1 MSTNV
6 GQAFQPDNSAPR
18 AAVRLESLTYG
29 PRSRRQFLLEAGG
42 GLGAIALTSLLAN
55 GLRAST
61 TTSNPLA
68 VQPPHFAARAK
79 SVIWCFLDG
88 GPSHIDLFDPKPEL
102 TRLDGQPLP
111 NSFNRPVTAMG
122 RTAYTPLL
130 ASRRAFR
137 QHGQSGTWVSDWY
150 PEIARHVDDLA
161 VIRSCYADGLN
172 HVGSVC
178 QMNTGSILGG
188 RPCLGSWAIYGLG
201 SENADL
207 PGFVVL
213 ADYPEEPPGG
223 NRNWGTGFMP
233 ATYQGTKFREGDSPI
248 LYLTK
253 YLTKGTGPFLRNPAA
268 SREDASS
275 KMDPSPLSVSE
286 RAKLDFIQQLNRRHQ
301 HPRPDDDQLA
311 ARIAA
316 YELAYRMQAAAPEAV
331 DLRQET
337 EETRRLYGLEQK
349 ETERMGRNCLLA
361 RRLVERGVR
370 FVQIYSGSGS
380 KWDAHSN
387 VEGNHAKYCRESDR
401 PIAGLL
407 ADLKRRGLLES
418 TLVIWGG
425 EFGRTPMS
433 ESGNGRDHNPYG
445 FTMWLAGGGVRGG
458 ITHGATDALGL
469 YAVENKV
476 HVHDLHA
483 TILHLLGL
491 DHESLTFAH
500 NGQQERLTMVSGA
513 VVEAILA

>member
-1 MSTNV
+1 MK
-6 GQAFQPDNSAPR
+6 
-18 AAVRLESLTYG
+18 
-29 PRSRRQFLLEAGG
+29 AGG
-42 GLGAIALTSLLAN
+42 GFGALALASLAPD
-55 GLRAST
+55 GLRAAPANAT
-61 TTSNPLA
+61 LNPLA
-68 VQPPHFAARAK
+68 ARPPQFAARAK

-111 NSFNRPVTAMG
+111 DSFPRPVTAMG

-130 ASRRAFR
+130 GSRRAFSR
-137 QHGQSGTWVSDWY
+137 HGESGTWVSDWY
-150 PEIARHVDDLA
+150 PEIARHVDEMA

-178 QMNTGSILGG
+178 QMNTGSVLGG
-188 RPCLGSWAIYGLG
+188 RPCLGSWSIYGLG

-233 ATYQGTKFREGDSPI
+233 ATYQGTRFRDGDAPI
-248 LYLTK
+248 LYLT
-253 YLTKGTGPFLRNPAA
+253 PPA
-268 SREDASS
+268 
-275 KMDPSPLSVSE
+275 SVGAVGQ
-286 RAKLDFIQQLNRRHQ
+286 RAKLDFIQQLNRRHRQ
-301 HPRPDDDQLA
+301 VRTEDDQLE
-311 ARIAA
+311 ARVAA

-331 DLRQET
+331 DLRPES
-337 EETRRLYGLEQK
+337 EETLRLYGIGQK
-349 ETERMGRNCLLA
+349 ETERMGHNCLLA

-387 VEGNHAKYCRESDR
+387 VEGNHARYCRESDR

-433 ESGNGRDHNPYG
+433 ESGDGRDHNPYG

-458 ITHGATDALGL
+458 ITYGATDPLGL
-469 YAVENKV
+469 YAIENPV

-491 DHESLTFAH
+491 DHESLTFTH
-500 NGQQERLTMVSGA
+500 NGQQERLTMVGGE
-513 VVEAILA
+513 VLDVILA